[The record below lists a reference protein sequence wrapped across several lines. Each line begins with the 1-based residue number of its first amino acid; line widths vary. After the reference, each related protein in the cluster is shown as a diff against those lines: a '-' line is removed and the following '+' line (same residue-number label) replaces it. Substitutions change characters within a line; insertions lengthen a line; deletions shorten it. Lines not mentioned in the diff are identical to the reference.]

1 MPDTFFSYPSL
12 AQSTT
17 FVKIWRFNSMFI
29 TSPHLLLEIYAGF
42 LAQFPGDN
50 IVKDNCEC
58 TKLPLFHSTYL
69 WPKAFV

>member
-1 MPDTFFSYPSL
+1 
-12 AQSTT
+12 
-17 FVKIWRFNSMFI
+17 MFI

-50 IVKDNCEC
+50 IVKDNCER